1 MMRALEWLEME
12 IRSRFDLR
20 TLSKEQE
27 IEIRGL
33 LLDEWGAAN
42 WLRILEE
49 LRKQDAGHYFN
60 PTAVVYFARADG
72 AEEIKIG
79 TSTQL
84 ARRIHA
90 LEISS
95 RSKITVLATV
105 VGSYKV
111 EAWIH
116 DRFRR
121 ARVMGEWF
129 LPVPEL
135 LEYIAEIQS
144 GEPPKD
150 LSRYFLE
157 ALP

>member
-1 MMRALEWLEME
+1 MMGALEWLERE
-12 IRSRFDLR
+12 IRFRFDLR

-27 IEIRGL
+27 IEIRWRL
-33 LLDEWGAAN
+33 SDEWSAAN
-42 WLRILEE
+42 WLRILED
-49 LRKQDAGHYFN
+49 LRKQDTRHYFN

-84 ARRIHA
+84 ARRIRA
-90 LEISS
+90 LEVSS

-111 EAWIH
+111 EAWIQ

-121 ARVMGEWF
+121 ARVRGEWF
-129 LPVPEL
+129 RPVPEL

-150 LSRYFLE
+150 LSRYFIE